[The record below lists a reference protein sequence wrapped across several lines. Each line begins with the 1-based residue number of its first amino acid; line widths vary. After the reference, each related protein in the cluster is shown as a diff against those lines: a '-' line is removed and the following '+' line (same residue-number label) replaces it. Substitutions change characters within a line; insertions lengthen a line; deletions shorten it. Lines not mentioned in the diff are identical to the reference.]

1 MAQDGA
7 TARSAPPSMLAT
19 CRECGDVVIRVQLS
33 RVLRNRR
40 TASGWY
46 SFACPM
52 CTHNVTV
59 SAPEHLLSLLVCLGA
74 ESVELEPDAPP
85 APGSAPSSARTSAAL
100 TEHDL
105 LALTRA
111 LAATDDVVAHAI
123 GD

>member
-1 MAQDGA
+1 MAHDGA

-19 CRECGDVVIRVQLS
+19 CRDCGDVVIRVQLS
-33 RVLRNRR
+33 QVRRNRR
-40 TASGWY
+40 SGSGWY

-52 CTHNVTV
+52 CTRTVSV

-74 ESVELEPDAPP
+74 ETIEVEPETIPAQTATSTEP
-85 APGSAPSSARTSAAL
+85 SAL

-105 LALTRA
+105 LALTAA

>member
-1 MAQDGA
+1 MAHDGA

-19 CRECGDVVIRVQLS
+19 CRDCGDVVIRVQLS
-33 RVLRNRR
+33 QVHRNRR
-40 TASGWY
+40 SGSGWY

-52 CTHNVTV
+52 CTRTVSV

-74 ESVELEPDAPP
+74 EAIEEEPETP
-85 APGSAPSSARTSAAL
+85 SAPTAHTEPSAL

-111 LAATDDVVAHAI
+111 LAATDDVVAHA
-123 GD
+123 